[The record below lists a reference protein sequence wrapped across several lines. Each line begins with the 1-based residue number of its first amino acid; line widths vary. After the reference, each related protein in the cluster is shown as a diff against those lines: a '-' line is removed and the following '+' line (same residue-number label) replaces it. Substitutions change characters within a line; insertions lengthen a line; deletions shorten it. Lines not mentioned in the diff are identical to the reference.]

1 MFIKFCSNAPNPN
14 PLNTD
19 NNRKWE
25 LKTPEVIVLLLLF
38 HSCCNQSR
46 KCSLS
51 SNTMSLPYKSIIKKF
66 RHACTSCRGGKE
78 PCLPFQPL
86 WCHLKPHFLTGL
98 EDLSINFLKTPSPF
112 PPHHHHLHHHIPAP
126 ASLSHPAWR
135 IATSTTFFTPLSAQT
150 TEIAARLSEQSPF
163 LYSVRK
169 KAIRS
174 RSWKWWRRR
183 SKPCSNKLMRRRSV
197 SWRYKGSWTVSWN
210 CAKKWE
216 NSRICSPFPFF
227 REKKIT
233 FYCQRSWYYQGFKR
247 VWDLV

>member
-1 MFIKFCSNAPNPN
+1 M
-14 PLNTD
+14 
-19 NNRKWE
+19 
-25 LKTPEVIVLLLLF
+25 LLLLF

-78 PCLPFQPL
+78 PCLPIQPL

-98 EDLSINFLKTPSPF
+98 EDLAINFLKTPSPF
-112 PPHHHHLHHHIPAP
+112 PPTITTTSQHRP
-126 ASLSHPAWR
+126 ASHFLPEESPLLQLFFHPPISANHR
-135 IATSTTFFTPLSAQT
+135 DRCQTFWAV
-150 TEIAARLSEQSPF
+150 AF
-163 LYSVRK
+163 LVLGGE
-169 KAIRS
+169 KAIGS
-174 RSWKWWRRR
+174 RSWRWWRRR

-227 REKKIT
+227 RKKKHFLLPEILI
-233 FYCQRSWYYQGFKR
+233 
-247 VWDLV
+247 LVRF